1 MSPPSASKKQ
11 MRLLVPFILIYVLT
25 SVVTAQVKTSQPPP
39 VKVPFA
45 ESLQAVVV
53 TNADPTAIQGTARLY
68 ERKTVRS
75 KWKSVGDDFP
85 IVVGRGGLA
94 WSQDVLS
101 NSLQKDAPTLGPVF
115 AALCSAWEEK
125 DEARLRMYYSAET
138 IKDFRK
144 LMKDDNL
151 KTLQEL
157 LSNELMYR
165 KSCRA
170 EDERIS
176 GDTAT
181 AKVYTEAYPN
191 GLIVKF
197 VKENGAWKVSNKSPD
212 RLLPI
217 KKEGDGKSPAGL
229 FPLTFAFGRP
239 DKPSDVKLSYTKLEN
254 YTECVDDVSSSH
266 YNKLVD
272 RLKVGNFDWKSS
284 EKMLEVGPE
293 YDLGLFVAHN
303 SYPVR
308 GGDGSCIFLHVW
320 KDATTG
326 TLGCTAMRREDLQRI
341 LAWADPAKT
350 PYLVQLTKADHR
362 KYQKSWKLPKLK

>member
-1 MSPPSASKKQ
+1 
-11 MRLLVPFILIYVLT
+11 MRFLVPFILIFVLT
-25 SVVTAQVKTSQPPP
+25 SVVTAQVKTPQPPP

-53 TNADPTAIQGTARLY
+53 TTADPLAIQGSGRLY
-68 ERKTVRS
+68 ERKSVRS
-75 KWKSVGDDFP
+75 KWKTVGDDFP
-85 IVVGRGGLA
+85 VVVGRGGLA
-94 WSQDVLS
+94 WSLDSVPES
-101 NSLQKDAPTLGPVF
+101 
-115 AALCSAWEEK
+115 
-125 DEARLRMYYSAET
+125 
-138 IKDFRK
+138 
-144 LMKDDNL
+144 
-151 KTLQEL
+151 
-157 LSNELMYR
+157 
-165 KSCRA
+165 
-170 EDERIS
+170 
-176 GDTAT
+176 
-181 AKVYTEAYPN
+181 
-191 GLIVKF
+191 
-197 VKENGAWKVSNKSPD
+197 VSSF
-212 RLLPI
+212 
-217 KKEGDGKSPAGL
+217 KKEGDGKSPAGM

-254 YTECVDDVSSSH
+254 YSECVDDVSSTH

-308 GGDGSCIFLHVW
+308 SGDGSCIFLHVW

-326 TLGCTAMRREDLQRI
+326 TLGCTAMRREDLQKI